1 MADKENQDLSHDSD
15 IQPTEVGFAPA
26 APKDGRQPY
35 DWDTKWPKP
44 ARAHMQFE
52 SIYLVVFLVTP
63 CLILASHL
71 MTKWCQVPEILGA
84 LAGISGGSAFAVKWF
99 YHSIAKGLWHMD
111 RRYWRLMT
119 PLLSGV
125 IAFFSAI
132 LVRSDIINIFKAN
145 TFESP
150 TNIMILGFAA
160 GYFSDSAIAKFAE
173 VAASLFGQTASGDKE
188 FKKNDD

>member
-1 MADKENQDLSHDSD
+1 MKDSEDSISRAKEAMGA
-15 IQPTEVGFAPA
+15 GFAPA
-26 APKDGRQPY
+26 EPKDGRQPY

-44 ARAHMQFE
+44 ARSHMRFE
-52 SIYLVVFLVTP
+52 FFYLIIFLVVP
-63 CLILASHL
+63 CLVLASHL
-71 MTKWCQVPEILGA
+71 VTKWCPSPEILGA
-84 LAGISGGSAFAVKWF
+84 LAGVSGGSAFAVKWF
-99 YHSIAKGLWHMD
+99 YHSVAKGLWHLD
-111 RRYWRLMT
+111 RRYWRIMT

-125 IAFFSAI
+125 VAFFTAI

-173 VAASLFGQTASGDKE
+173 VAASLFGQTTSSQRDSSK
-188 FKKNDD
+188 D